1 MGGILVLGLGNI
13 LQGDDG
19 MGVHVV
25 RWLAEHAPNT
35 DAVFLDGGTI
45 GSLLLVTLLEGVD
58 TLLVVDAMELG
69 FKAGRVTVLQG
80 EEMDRLLVRP
90 KASSVHEVGLGELL
104 DMARLCG
111 CLPAR
116 RALLGIQPW
125 EIGWSDTLS
134 PPLAQVLPD
143 AGRRALALLSE
154 WRHEAH

>member
-1 MGGILVLGLGNI
+1 MGGVLVLGLGNI

-35 DAVFLDGGTI
+35 GAVFLDGGTI

-58 TLLVVDAMELG
+58 ALLVVDAMELG

-143 AGRRALALLSE
+143 VGRRALALLAE